1 MDFEKLGHASF
12 LYDAGVAEI
21 ASREPPMEVARRYVT
36 KFGTVTMREER
47 AEDEPF
53 LFALFRSHTERPLK
67 LAGLAEAAIDTMVAF
82 QYRSQSGTHRVAFPN
97 AVYSII
103 ESDGEPIGRLIE
115 EDEGESVYFV
125 DFALTPERQ
134 AKGLGTAFIEL
145 VADEWAAKGRAARVE
160 VHVGNEPSLKLCR
173 KLGFVM
179 IEDKRMGYV
188 NLLRSRAMAPGAKEA

>member
-1 MDFEKLGHASF
+1 MDFEKLGHSAF
-12 LYDAGVAEI
+12 LCDAGAAEI
-21 ASREPPMEVARRYVT
+21 ASRKPPMEVARRYDT
-36 KFGTVTMREER
+36 KFGTLTMREER

-82 QYRSQSGTHRVAFPN
+82 QYRSQRGTHRTAFPD

-103 ESDGEPIGRLIE
+103 ESEGEPIGRLIE
-115 EDEGESVYFV
+115 EDEGERVYFV
-125 DFALTPERQ
+125 DFALLPERQ

-188 NLLRSRAMAPGAKEA
+188 NLLRPREVALGNKGV